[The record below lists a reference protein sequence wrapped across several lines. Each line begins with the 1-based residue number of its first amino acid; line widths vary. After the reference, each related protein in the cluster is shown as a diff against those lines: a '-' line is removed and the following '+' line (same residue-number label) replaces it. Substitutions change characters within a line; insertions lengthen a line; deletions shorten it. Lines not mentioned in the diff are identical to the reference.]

1 MLSKKDYF
9 LVFFIGFCLGLFLIP
24 VLSNLKLGI
33 DLNFYFDVGLVFTF
47 SFLSVLAL
55 WISSLIA
62 LKIPV
67 FLQIAKFV
75 AVGGFNTLL
84 DGGILNLLIYFT
96 LIASGWT
103 FIVFKGIS
111 FTIANLASYFWNHY
125 WTFEIGEKINV
136 KEFWK
141 FFAVSIVGL
150 IINLAAAFFVVNDIS
165 ALKGF
170 SPKRWANVGFLFAT
184 LASLVWNFIG
194 YKFFVFIPD
203 KENK

>member
-1 MLSKKDYF
+1 MLSKRDYF
-9 LVFFIGFCLGLFLIP
+9 FVFFIGLCFGLFLIP
-24 VLSNLKLGI
+24 VLNNLNLGI
-33 DLNFYFDVGLVFTF
+33 NLNFYFDVGLVLVLA
-47 SFLSVLAL
+47 FLSVLAL
-55 WISSLIA
+55 LISSLIA
-62 LKIPV
+62 RKIPV
-67 FLQIAKFV
+67 FLQVAKFV

-84 DGGILNLLIYFT
+84 DGGILNLFMYLT
-96 LIASGWT
+96 SIAAGWG
-103 FIVFKGIS
+103 FIFFKGIS
-111 FTIANLASYFWNHY
+111 FIVANLASYFWNHY